1 MGPKSVIKKANSD
14 QLGHIALQTVTD
26 LKSWIGKEQ
35 IHTATIDHRV
45 AELMAVT
52 LGVPVP
58 ENGSDLPGL
67 WHWCWY
73 NDAFPAS
80 ELGRDGHPKRGGFL
94 PPVSLPRRMWAGGN
108 LEFAAPIKVGTEHT
122 KRSVIKNIEEKTG
135 RSGPLCIVTIEHQ
148 VMRGD
153 MVCVH
158 EEQNLVYR
166 EDPKKDAPA
175 PNSPSPPENPD
186 LSRTFTP
193 DPVLMFRYSA
203 LTFNGHRIHYDV
215 DYARNVE
222 GYRDLVFHA
231 PLTATLLLQ
240 LATEL
245 NNGIP
250 VRKYAY
256 RATTPLFCNEEFRLC
271 GRRDGEKLLVW
282 AETPDGFQAMIG
294 EAKS

>member
-1 MGPKSVIKKANSD
+1 M
-14 QLGHIALQTVTD
+14 QTVTD
-26 LKSWIGKEQ
+26 LKTWIGKEQ
-35 IHTATIDHRV
+35 IRTAPIDHRV
-45 AELMAVT
+45 AELMAAT
-52 LGVPVP
+52 LGYPVP

-108 LEFAAPIKVGTEHT
+108 LEFVAPVKIGSEHT
-122 KRSVIKNIEEKTG
+122 KRSIIKDIQEKNG

-148 VMRGD
+148 IMFGAKICIR
-153 MVCVH
+153 
-158 EEQNLVYR
+158 EEQNLVFR
-166 EDPKKDAPA
+166 DDPKADVPGPA
-175 PNSPSPPENPD
+175 PPSPPQKAE
-186 LSRTFTP
+186 LIRSFTP

-215 DYARNVE
+215 EYARNVE
-222 GYRDLVFHA
+222 GYKGLVFHA
-231 PLTATLLLQ
+231 PLTATLLLR
-240 LATEL
+240 LATDL

-250 VRKYAY
+250 IRNFSY
-256 RATTPLFCNEEFRLC
+256 RATSPLFCNEEIRLC
-271 GRRDGEKLLVW
+271 GRRDEETVLVW

-294 EAKS
+294 KARN